1 MSRRWIPA
9 ALMLAALAL
18 LTGCATEAVTAS
30 STAQGPAKVE
40 KLAGAEQSKVTI
52 TDKAAQRLG
61 IQLGTVQA
69 APGNLLVVPY
79 SAVVYDTK
87 GQAWTFTNPQKGVY
101 LRHKVTVDS
110 VRDATALLSAG
121 PANGTAVV
129 TVGSAELYGA
139 ELGIGK

>member
-1 MSRRWIPA
+1 MSRRWTRA
-9 ALMLAALAL
+9 ALILAALAL
-18 LTGCATEAVTAS
+18 AAGCATEAVTAGGP
-30 STAQGPAKVE
+30 AKGPAKVE

-61 IQLGTVQA
+61 IQLVPVRA
-69 APGNLLVVPY
+69 APGNLLAVPY

-87 GQAWTFTNPQKGVY
+87 GQAWTFTSPQKGVY

-121 PANGTAVV
+121 PAGGTPVV